1 MLRRVPTCIWQNLT
15 RIKYL
20 NFVEP
25 VTKSHLLLS
34 CGSPNT
40 KYNIVMVE
48 KTESVPIW
56 SSEKLKV
63 TWGILL
69 QVHSNLMF
77 WK

>member
-1 MLRRVPTCIWQNLT
+1 
-15 RIKYL
+15 
-20 NFVEP
+20 
-25 VTKSHLLLS
+25 
-34 CGSPNT
+34 
-40 KYNIVMVE
+40 MVE

-69 QVHSNLMF
+69 QVHSNLIF